1 MHGGNIRSGWACLFR
16 WRMPLY
22 IVQLLSSQP
31 FTASTT
37 QKFLKRIS
45 IASRYFH
52 LTIDRRYVWKR
63 PGLPAVQNIEGRE
76 IYLGLSWLRVMPTHN
91 RELIACNNSFS
102 FLPSSTHV
110 ALSLQFF
117 HWNHWLNQQL
127 SQNLGH
133 RGSSHILQD
142 LRVSSAVD
150 LLFSPLSHPV
160 QSFPPPQYW
169 RSPVV
174 APQMTPG

>member
-1 MHGGNIRSGWACLFR
+1 
-16 WRMPLY
+16 MPLS
-22 IVQLLSSQP
+22 VKNAPLHCP
-31 FTASTT
+31 VTVKSTLHC
-37 QKFLKRIS
+37 KHNHK
-45 IASRYFH
+45 
-52 LTIDRRYVWKR
+52 KR

-117 HWNHWLNQQL
+117 HWNHWLNHQL

-174 APQMTPG
+174 AADPRVIDGRL